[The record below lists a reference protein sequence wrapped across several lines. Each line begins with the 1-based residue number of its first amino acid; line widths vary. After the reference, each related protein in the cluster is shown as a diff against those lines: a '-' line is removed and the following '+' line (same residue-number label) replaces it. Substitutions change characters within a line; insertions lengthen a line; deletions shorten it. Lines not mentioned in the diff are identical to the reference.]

1 MITNTVTTAG
11 FTISGTQII
20 DANGQPFLIR
30 GINHAHT
37 WYKADIASALKSIA
51 ATGANLVRIVLSN
64 GTQWEKDDVESV
76 RNILSLCERHQL
88 IAMLEVHDATG
99 SDNLQALQQAV
110 SYWIEL
116 SAVLIGKEDRV
127 IINIANEWFGSWSSY
142 AWSVGYEFAITALR
156 EAGFEHLLVID
167 GAGYGQYPQSI
178 IDYGQALL
186 KSDRAAR
193 LAFSVHM
200 YEYAAAD
207 TATIKRNIDEI
218 LALNLP
224 LIIGEF
230 GDRVPESH
238 PVDIGMLLRYAE
250 ETAVGWIA
258 WSWYGNG
265 GSDTVLDLSSGP
277 NGQFA
282 LTPWGKTAIDNEY
295 GIGHTA
301 ELCSVFY

>member
-1 MITNTVTTAG
+1 MGTHTVATPG
-11 FTISGTQII
+11 FTISGTNIV
-20 DANGQPFLIR
+20 DANGQFFLIR

-37 WYKADIASALKSIA
+37 WYKADIKMALSAIA

-64 GTQWEKDDVESV
+64 GTQWTKDDAESV
-76 RNILSLCERHQL
+76 SNILSLCERYQL

-99 SDNLQALQQAV
+99 SDDMNILQQAV
-110 SYWIEL
+110 AYWIEL
-116 SAVLIGKEDRV
+116 SKVLIGKEDRV

-142 AWSVGYEFAITALR
+142 AWLVGYEFAIAALR
-156 EAGFEHLLVID
+156 KAGFEHLLVID

-178 IDYGQALL
+178 MDYGPALM
-186 KSDRAAR
+186 KSDPATR

-218 LALNLP
+218 MALNLP
-224 LIIGEF
+224 LIVGEF
-230 GDRVPESH
+230 GDRAPETH
-238 PVDIGMLLRYAE
+238 PVDIAMLMRYAE

-265 GSDTVLDLSSGP
+265 GTDAVLDLTSGP
-277 NGQFA
+277 SQFQ
-282 LTPWGKTAIDNEY
+282 LTPWGVTAIESQF
-295 GIGHTA
+295 GVRRTS